1 MTNEHEVSVAQGV
14 PPPRIGVVATWIASA
29 YWGAV
34 MSAAIEGI
42 RRNDAHAM
50 VFCLGY
56 EAPGAENIRSDERES
71 FFELVNG
78 RTLAGAVILSSAS
91 FSDEGIVF
99 GAERGELPMV
109 SIGRK
114 IPGGPC
120 LWVDNAAGIRRL
132 MEHLMDRC
140 GHRRIAFIRGTQGN
154 AEAEARHRA
163 YLEFCQERSE
173 GVDPTLVANGS
184 FTEASGER
192 AAAQLLE
199 QTGARL
205 PDAIVAANDCM
216 AVGAL
221 RKLRSLGLIVP
232 KDIALAGFDDLES
245 RHTDPPLTTVR
256 QPLHEMGQQA
266 ARVIRDQMLG
276 VSVAEECLFEPEL
289 VVRGSCGCRPQDI
302 TPSLPPQDAS
312 NVRLRETL
320 FLMKTLRE
328 GVLPHLPVA
337 DGTRGRTE
345 SLIHGIEARLRV
357 EADRCASWKH
367 KLTPARERVLGRL
380 AEELNRGLAGAALEA
395 VLTDYSP
402 WLATQG
408 FYLVT
413 WTGDIATT
421 RARLSYACE
430 EGQQLPTEES
440 WQSYPARE
448 LLPRTVWVRSPPST
462 WLVLPLKAE
471 ERLIGAAL
479 TRDEEVDVLF
489 HSRLVALL
497 GPAVDRV
504 LARKEWGA

>member
-1 MTNEHEVSVAQGV
+1 MANEPETSVAQTEAPARVG
-14 PPPRIGVVATWIASA
+14 IVATWIASA

-34 MSAAIEGI
+34 MSAAIDSI

-56 EAPGAENIRSDERES
+56 EAPGVENIRSDERES
-71 FFELVNG
+71 FFELVNR
-78 RTLAGAVILSSAS
+78 RTLSGAVILSSAS
-91 FSDEGIVF
+91 FADEGMVF

-109 SIGRK
+109 SIGRR

-120 LWVDNAAGIRRL
+120 LWVDNAVGIRRL
-132 MEHLMDRC
+132 MEHLADRC
-140 GHRRIAFIRGTQGN
+140 GHRRIAFIRGTRGN
-154 AEAEARHRA
+154 AEAEARHAA
-163 YLEFCQERSE
+163 YVEFCQERLA
-173 GVDPTLVANGS
+173 GVDPTLVTDGS

-192 AAAQLLE
+192 AAARLLE
-199 QTGARL
+199 QTGAML

-221 RKLRSLGLIVP
+221 RKLRSLGLVVP

-266 ARVIRDQMLG
+266 ARVIRDQLLG

-320 FLMKTLRE
+320 FLMNTLRE

-345 SLIHGIEARLRV
+345 SLIHGIEARLLV
-357 EADRCASWKH
+357 EADRCANFKH
-367 KLTPARERVLGRL
+367 RLTPARERVLGRL
-380 AEELNRGLAGAALEA
+380 AERIDRGLSETELAT
-395 VLTDYSP
+395 VLTDCSP
-402 WLATQG
+402 WLGTQG
-408 FYLVT
+408 FYLAT
-413 WTGDIATT
+413 WTGDIATA
-421 RARLSYACE
+421 RARLSYAFE
-430 EGQQLPTEES
+430 EGRQLVPGES

-448 LLPRTVWVRSPPST
+448 LLPQSVWTRSPPST

-471 ERLIGAAL
+471 ERLVGAAL
-479 TRDEEVDVLF
+479 ARDEEVDVLF

-497 GPAVDRV
+497 GPAVDQV
-504 LARKEWGA
+504 LACKECSS